1 MTHGREQAGGSGKR
15 TGHWAGAAA
24 SSSGTEA
31 CLRYSATLRPAAAA
45 SSGGPARCPCAAAG
59 ADQVAGCL
67 APLVAAHMPHIPA
80 LRHAQPPSLALADG
94 LPPASFAA
102 WDAARTRTAVKG
114 DISSFVL
121 GVLIN
126 LAALHSLNLDSRGR
140 SYLAC
145 LSVIYLRGLWMCVCH
160 PEAHRVQPR
169 SGPRSRCG
177 AAAASGGTAA
187 GLLSGTCSAHL
198 PPCIPGAGAQ
208 GEGAAYA

>member
-1 MTHGREQAGGSGKR
+1 VVSDGSLGGRGSFETR
-15 TGHWAGAAA
+15 YRGAL
-24 SSSGTEA
+24 SVSGRPA
-31 CLRYSATLRPAAAA
+31 PAAAA
-45 SSGGPARCPCAAAG
+45 AAA
-59 ADQVAGCL
+59 APSRSTLHAL
-67 APLVAAHMPHIPA
+67 TNSPTAFAPLVAVNMPYAPVLRRAHPLGLA
-80 LRHAQPPSLALADG
+80 HAEG

-102 WDAARTRTAVKG
+102 WDAARTRTAVKA

-126 LAALHSLNLDSRGR
+126 MAALHSLNLDSRGR

>member
-31 CLRYSATLRPAAAA
+31 CLRCSATLCPAAAA

-160 PEAHRVQPR
+160 PEAHRVQRPQW
-169 SGPRSRCG
+169 
-177 AAAASGGTAA
+177 AALQVRRRGSERGHRGRPAA
-187 GLLSGTCSAHL
+187 GYMQGL
-198 PPCIPGAGAQ
+198 PGAPCIVPRQGAPGRGAL
-208 GEGAAYA
+208 